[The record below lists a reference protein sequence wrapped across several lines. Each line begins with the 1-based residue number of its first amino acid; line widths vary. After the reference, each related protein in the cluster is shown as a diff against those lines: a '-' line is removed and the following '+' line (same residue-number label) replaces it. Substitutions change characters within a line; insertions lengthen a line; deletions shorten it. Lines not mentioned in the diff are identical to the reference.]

1 MLTSNSC
8 AIYTLCKSYTG
19 YPMEHELVGIN
30 EIASMA
36 GVSSQAVTNWRA
48 RSADFPSPLSELASG
63 PVFRKSQIR
72 AWLRRNNRKLSEMK
86 GGSTFYPRLKSLRN
100 DSEDLASCIKRIVDR
115 LEAEGTSGDRPGML
129 LGKIQSGKTRAF
141 VGVVAEAFD
150 RGFDIALVVTKG
162 TKTLSEQ
169 TVKRLSADFE
179 EFIADDEVM
188 VLDIMN
194 LPKLTRGELRRK
206 IVIVAKKQAKNLE
219 RLIAF
224 MESHEALQNRK
235 VLIVDDEADLAGVRF
250 VRERGTGTINQG
262 TIATQLD
269 QLRGLTNGIAFLQVT
284 ATPYALYL
292 QPEDYEDTASGQS
305 YVFKPKRPAF
315 TELLPIH
322 GGYVGGDHY
331 FGSFDENDPRANLIV
346 EVSEQEQDALRT
358 ADRRRISENNV
369 LDTAN
374 TAGLRRA
381 IITFVVAVGVRQWQQ
396 REAGLRPKKYAMV
409 IHNDVSKAAH
419 AWQDQVIDWIFSAIT
434 DAAERDPNQLRTVF
448 DNAYNDL
455 ATSVTSDKG
464 KMPDRDEA
472 FEAFIDALQS
482 DEVVVERINS
492 DNDVMKLLDDKA
504 ELKLRTPYNIWVGG
518 NILDRGITIPNLI
531 SFYYGRNPRTMQ
543 ADTVLQHSR
552 MYGNRDF
559 RDIAV
564 TRFYTSRAVYDR
576 LYTINS
582 LENAL
587 RNAFQSGAHDAGV
600 VFIQSDA
607 GGRVR
612 PCTPNKVMLSSVVTV
627 SPTSLLLPTD
637 FQTRGGKSMA
647 AIQNKLEKL
656 IKHDWR
662 DIGSYVDVDT
672 QLTYDIISSIADSME
687 FDSVDFEWDAMRGL
701 IEYYSD
707 RAHGGDGKVA
717 LWVETGRRLSRR
729 GSGDKSGRSILGTS
743 LRRTILDEP
752 RSKPALILLQQE
764 GGRDLGWTSHHFWWP
779 IFAPPTD
786 AEPCVFST
794 RVAS

>member
-1 MLTSNSC
+1 
-8 AIYTLCKSYTG
+8 
-19 YPMEHELVGIN
+19 MEHELVGVN
-30 EIASMA
+30 EIAVMA

-63 PVFRKSQIR
+63 PVFRKSQVR
-72 AWLRRNNRKLSEMK
+72 AWLKRNNRKLSEMK

-100 DSEDLASCIKRIVDR
+100 DDEELAGCIKRIVDR
-115 LEAEGTSGDRPGML
+115 LESDGTSGQKPGML

-141 VGVVAEAFD
+141 VGVIAEAFD
-150 RGFDIALVVTKG
+150 RGFDMALVVTKG

-169 TVKRLSADFE
+169 TVKRFSADFE

-194 LPKLTRGELRRK
+194 LPKLTRSELRRK

-224 MESHEALQNRK
+224 MESDEGLQNRK

-250 VRERGTGTINQG
+250 VREKGTGAVNQG
-262 TIATQLD
+262 TIANQLD
-269 QLRGLTNGIAFLQVT
+269 QLRSLTNGIAFLQVT

-292 QPEDYEDTASGQS
+292 QPEDYEETASGQS

-331 FGSFDENDPRANLIV
+331 FGAFDEDDPRAKLIV
-346 EVSEQEQDALRT
+346 EVTEQEQDALR
-358 ADRRRISENNV
+358 APDKRRISDSNV

-381 IITFVVAVGVRQWQQ
+381 ITTFVVAVGVRQWQQ
-396 REAGLRPKKYAMV
+396 REGGVRPKKYAMV

-419 AWQDQVIDWIFSAIT
+419 AWQDQVIDWIFTAIT
-434 DAAERDPNQLRTVF
+434 EAAETDPAALRPMF
-448 DNAYNDL
+448 DDAFNDL
-455 ATSVTSDKG
+455 AISVAADKG
-464 KMPDRDEA
+464 RMPPRDEA
-472 FEAFIDALQS
+472 FDAFIDALQS
-482 DEVVVERINS
+482 DDVVVERINS
-492 DNDVMKLLDDKA
+492 DNDVMKLLDTKA

-531 SFYYGRNPRTMQ
+531 AFYYGRNPRTMQ

-552 MYGNRDF
+552 MYGNRDLH
-559 RDIAV
+559 DLAV

-587 RNAFQSGAHDAGV
+587 REAFRSGAHDAGV
-600 VFIQSDA
+600 VFIQSDDA
-607 GGRVR
+607 GRVR
-612 PCTPNKVMLSSVVTV
+612 PCAPNKVMLSDVVAV
-627 SPTSLLLPTD
+627 SPTDLLLPTD
-637 FQTRGGKSMA
+637 FQTRGGNTMA
-647 AIQNKLEKL
+647 VLQGKLEKL
-656 IKHDWR
+656 IKPEWR
-662 DIGSYVDVDT
+662 DSGGYVEVDRKVAF
-672 QLTYDIISSIADSME
+672 DIIAAIEQSME
-687 FDSVDFEWDAMRGL
+687 FDSVEFEWDAMRGL
-701 IEYYSD
+701 IDYYSD
-707 RAHGGDGKVA
+707 KAHGGDGKVA
-717 LWVETGRRLSRR
+717 LWVETGRRLSRS
-729 GSGDKSGRSILGTS
+729 GSGDKSGRSILGTA
-743 LRRTILDEP
+743 LRRTVLDEP
-752 RSKPALILLQQE
+752 RSKPALVLLQQQ
-764 GGRDLGWTSHHFWWP
+764 GGRDLGWTAHHFWWP

-786 AEPCVFST
+786 AEPCVFAT
-794 RVAS
+794 KVAS